1 VQRAKERSVII
12 VFLGPPGSG
21 KGTQAQML
29 DDEHGF
35 YHFDTGSVLRA
46 EVASGS
52 ELGGRIATYIDQ
64 GLLVPLEIIRELLL
78 RFFSETKAERIM
90 LDGFPRDLDQAK
102 VLDEGL
108 ARLGDDLDHVF
119 YLDVERNAL
128 LERIVN
134 RRSCPTCG
142 EIYNISTDPP
152 ARPGVC
158 DKDGA
163 ALVQRKD
170 DTAEVF
176 TNRLQVYLEQTMPL
190 LDYYRQ
196 RGLLRRI
203 DGARPAEDISR
214 EIAELLGV

>member
-1 VQRAKERSVII
+1 MII

-35 YHFDTGSVLRA
+35 YHFDTGSLLRA

-52 ELGGRIATYIDQ
+52 ELGQRIGTYINQ

-78 RFFSETKAERIM
+78 KFFRETKSERIM
-90 LDGFPRDLDQAK
+90 LDGFPRNLDQAQ

-108 ARLGDDLDHVF
+108 AMLGDDLDHAI
-119 YLDVERNAL
+119 YLDVPREAL

-134 RRSCPTCG
+134 RRFCATCG
-142 EIYNISTDPP
+142 EIYNLKNHPP
-152 ARPGVC
+152 RVAGKC
-158 DKDGA
+158 DKDQGE
-163 ALVQRKD
+163 LIQRKD

-176 TNRLQVYLEQTMPL
+176 ANRLEVYGRETAPL
-190 LDYYRQ
+190 LDYYTQ

-203 DGARPAEDISR
+203 DGERTPEEISKDVLR
-214 EIAELLGV
+214 LLGV

>member
-1 VQRAKERSVII
+1 MII

-35 YHFDTGSVLRA
+35 HHFDTGSVLRA

-52 ELGGRIATYIDQ
+52 ELGGRIAGYVDR
-64 GLLVPLEIIRELLL
+64 GLLVPLDIIRELLL
-78 RFFSETKAERIM
+78 RFFGETKAERIM

-108 ARLGDDLDHVF
+108 ARLGDDLDHAF
-119 YLDVERNAL
+119 YLDVQRTAL

-134 RRSCPTCG
+134 RRFCPTCG
-142 EIYNISTDPP
+142 EIYNVITEPP

-190 LDYYRQ
+190 LDYYRD
-196 RGLLRRI
+196 RGLLRRL

-214 EIAELLGV
+214 EIVGILGV

>member
-1 VQRAKERSVII
+1 MII